1 MTSHRGLVLA
11 ASSALLLGGVIA
23 LAGCGA
29 NDDTSAA
36 STSSDT
42 ATAATTTAATTTAST
57 KLTAAELKRLTTD
70 LPVGDGK
77 YSTTTPKRGYVYS
90 CQDGNPN
97 AGGSTSTPWITDD
110 TFSLDDKPVV
120 EGKVSWP
127 QAKYQVTLSGS
138 ERELVGN
145 GLPVD
150 TKTGTFPIAESD
162 PAYQYDRN
170 GNSIGEQTV
179 DSDIP
184 ANPTMA
190 SEPACVPFGTIGYF
204 ENGVALDSALD
215 ARGNDAVA
223 NELQDLCQGHPQEGD
238 LYHYHW
244 VPTCLTEDD
253 PVDEQSP
260 VVAWALDGYPVTG
273 PRDENGNV
281 LTTADLDECHGR
293 TSEIVVDGKT
303 VNMYHYVGT
312 YDFPYTIGCYRGSV
326 VTSAHTAEA
335 GTGNESASSLDHD
348 HQHDHDHTHG

>member
-1 MTSHRGLVLA
+1 MTSHRRSVLA
-11 ASSALLLGGVIA
+11 ASSVLLLGAAVA
-23 LAGCGA
+23 LGGCGES
-29 NDDTSAA
+29 DDTSAA

-42 ATAATTTAATTTAST
+42 SAASTAAETTTTSA
-57 KLTAAELKRLTTD
+57 KLTAAELERLTTD
-70 LPVGDGK
+70 LPAGDGK
-77 YSTTTPKRGYVYS
+77 YSTTEPKRGYVYS
-90 CQDGNPN
+90 CQDGDPN
-97 AGGSTSTPWITDD
+97 AGGSSSTPWITDG

-127 QAKYQVTLSGS
+127 EATYQVTLSGS
-138 ERELVGN
+138 ERALVGN
-145 GLPVD
+145 GIPVD
-150 TKTGTFPIAESD
+150 TKTGTFPISESD

-179 DSDIP
+179 DFDIP
-184 ANPTMA
+184 ASPTMA
-190 SEPACVPFGTIGYF
+190 SEPSCVPFGTIGYF

-223 NELQDLCQGHPQEGD
+223 NEVQDLCQGHPQQGD
-238 LYHYHW
+238 VYHYHW

-260 VVAWALDGYPVTG
+260 VVAWSLDGYPVTG

-326 VTSAHTAEA
+326 VTSARTADA
-335 GTGNESASSLDHD
+335 GSGDQSASSLDD
-348 HQHDHDHTHG
+348 GHDHTHG